1 MSDNFKAFIGLD
13 ENNSL
18 ALYASPYPINLFGP
32 RLKRGKEFPDI
43 VYQFCQGDQD
53 VAVPALRS
61 AQMFLDGKE
70 SGSGGNNLVFG
81 ESSLTGKRK

>member
-1 MSDNFKAFIGLD
+1 MSDKFKAFIGLD

-18 ALYASPYPINLFGP
+18 ALYTSPYPINLFGP

-53 VAVPALRS
+53 VAVQALRS

-70 SGSGGNNLVFG
+70 SGSGGSGLVFG
-81 ESSLTGKRK
+81 QSTFKSK